1 MYRLAKFLDAGA
13 AAYAV
18 EPAGQQTVISQLI
31 GKTATASAQSGKSN
45 GRQGH
50 QGVFET
56 THSAVGPADLVRD
69 DGFSVWGSIRPAK
82 ALTLQVGY
90 TRSIH
95 YALNTVSF
103 GIGVNLGSVVRNLRS
118 YD

>member
-13 AAYAV
+13 AAYAI

-31 GKTATASAQSGKSN
+31 GKTAASAPSGKGN
-45 GRQGH
+45 GRHGH

-56 THSAVGPADLVRD
+56 THSVVGPADLVRD
-69 DGFSVWGSIRPAK
+69 DGFSFWGSIHPAK